1 MHFALTEEQAAIQET
16 ALAFAKERI
25 APHAAEWDET
35 SHFPVDVIRETAALG
50 MAAIYVPAEQGGS
63 GLTRKDGALIM
74 EALAYGCPAI
84 AGYISIHNMVAW
96 MLARYGSPEQV
107 AAWMPKLASME
118 WLSSYCLTEPG
129 AGSDAAALRTTARR
143 AGDHYVLNG
152 TKQFI
157 SGAGAT
163 DLYFVFARTDDEG
176 LLAGHGGISAFA
188 VMKDTAGFSFG
199 ANEKKMG
206 WNAQP
211 TRQLIFEDCK
221 VPAENR
227 IGADGQGF
235 KFAMSGL
242 DGGRINIGACSLGAA
257 WAALDKARDYMLE
270 RKAFGRPIADF
281 QALQFKLA
289 DMATE
294 LEAARLMVYRAA
306 DAIDRA
312 DPQATMYSAMAKRLA
327 TDLGFKVCNEALQIH
342 GGYGYLKDFGLEKL
356 VRDLRVHQILEG
368 TNEIMRV
375 VISRKLLSGNR
386 G

>member
-25 APHAAEWDET
+25 APHAAEWDER

-63 GLTRKDGALIM
+63 GLTRMDGALIM

-84 AGYISIHNMVAW
+84 AGYVSIHNMVAW
-96 MLARYGSPEQV
+96 MLGKYGSAEQV

-129 AGSDAAALRTTARR
+129 AGSDAAALKTTARR
-143 AGDHYVLNG
+143 SGDHYVLNG
-152 TKQFI
+152 SKQFI

-163 DLYFVFARTDDEG
+163 DFYFVFARSGDES
-176 LLAGHGGISAFA
+176 AGGISAFA
-188 VMKDTAGFSFG
+188 VMKDTPGFSFG

-221 VPAENR
+221 VPAANR
-227 IGADGQGF
+227 VGAEDQGF

-257 WAALDKARDYMLE
+257 WAALDKARQYMVE
-270 RKAFGRPIADF
+270 RKAFGRAIADF

-327 TDLGFKVCNEALQIH
+327 TDLGFRVCNEALQIH

-375 VISRKLLSGNR
+375 VISRKLLGGNR